1 MADYLTIN
9 PHAKNGKLGISRVIL
24 ETLAKDATA
33 KVDGVTLVKE
43 SKSVKAAQVTFQRN
57 GQVKIVVK
65 VKLAKSVNEE
75 VTIKVIKDYI
85 ITALVAY
92 AESVPFEVDVK
103 VSKKGE

>member
-9 PHAKNGKLGISRVIL
+9 PHAKNGKLAISRVIL

-33 KVDGVTLVKE
+33 KVDGVSLVKE

-57 GQVKIVVK
+57 GQVKIVVN

-85 ITALVAY
+85 VTALVAY